1 MFVFYYIIQNTGYK
15 MARESL
21 WPSFEGMWLSS
32 AVLLPIGIFITY
44 KAVVD
49 ATLLN
54 PEQYIKIWNIVRR
67 RFNLIFNK

>member
-1 MFVFYYIIQNTGYK
+1 

-32 AVLLPIGIFITY
+32 GVLLPIGIFLTY

-49 ATLLN
+49 ASILN
-54 PEQYIKIWNIVRR
+54 PEQYVKIWGIIKQRFIRIVNR
-67 RFNLIFNK
+67 